1 MRVRIKICGVTRVED
16 ALAAAH
22 LGADAV
28 GLVFAES
35 PRRVTVDQAAEIVR
49 SLPSFVCPVGVFVD
63 ARCEEVLETARA
75 VGLHC
80 VQLAGS
86 EAPGYLE
93 GLAGLS
99 VIKVIHVGTA
109 QDVGAAGDY
118 QDAAILLDTVSRGA
132 AGGTGESFPWEY
144 ALDLAAARPVI
155 LAGGLGPGNV
165 TEAVSKVRPWA
176 VDVSSGVEASPGVK
190 DSEKMREFVAAAR
203 SIDHAESRR

>member
-28 GLVFAES
+28 GVVFAES
-35 PRRVTVDQAAEIVR
+35 PRRVTADQAAKIVR

-63 ARCEEVLETARA
+63 APCEEVLETARA

-86 EAPGYLE
+86 ETPGYLE

-109 QDVGAAGDY
+109 RDAAAAGDY
-118 QDAAILLDTVSRGA
+118 QDAAILLDTASRGA
-132 AGGTGESFPWEY
+132 AGGTGESFLGIRLRPGGGQAGHSGGGFETRERVGGGFESQALGGGRLFGGGSKPGRQGFGKDTGVRGGGAEY
-144 ALDLAAARPVI
+144 
-155 LAGGLGPGNV
+155 
-165 TEAVSKVRPWA
+165 
-176 VDVSSGVEASPGVK
+176 
-190 DSEKMREFVAAAR
+190 R
-203 SIDHAESRR
+203 SCGK